1 MHRTHQ
7 LQAFSGQDSYQRLQ
21 RLQALCGNKHHDGRG
36 GYEAMLI
43 VGGADGLYS
52 HGSQAA
58 LKFLFLGKSGQEL
71 LGEQVIPQQYEALE
85 DVVVLITRTAV
96 SIFYVLDS
104 DSAALLL
111 PLLSNWRNVTEYVAT
126 DDMTQDLRE
135 LTKIRAFRAMVEPHA
150 TIGIALHE
158 PKSTGDV
165 PTAEAWPLVQS
176 FGLEDVHPSS
186 AVKGFFSMHHTVVN
200 CSMALMA
207 RLTDIDD
214 FFARR
219 LVEDAEPALAHHFGG
234 LLAKLDHAET
244 PAARGALTEA
254 DIADDVASFYDFGT
268 IRHDARRL
276 QRAPNRGATVHFGT
290 RTSAEFSTAT
300 SSPTIT
306 SPQAGVHGQFPAT
319 HFTVVAEEPLTG
331 IRVGRTYFVGTGK
344 CAARIVDPD
353 ALVSPADS
361 KLDRYESVPTNAAD
375 TLKVGRPIGT
385 SVSHA
390 QILVQ
395 SEHLHVI
402 EGTLQPYAH
411 GFVLTSAHCPPLVVP
426 FPTHVLALRVLATP
440 HEQLLLVVVDFT
452 EDNNLVRSRMQERL
466 LAVLDVWKATAAA
479 HDIPFVKPNSGY
491 VDPIAVCA
499 AVKHTQHDQAMQLS
513 TVTTV
518 ISGVAL
524 TLPDSATPFPK
535 LWDQLTPGFVTT
547 VVLTNTQ
554 DVANLPRLRLRV
566 DSANP
571 FADVLCLRSNG
582 LDGDLSTFLALD
594 VFETSERR
602 RYRDVHFPLWQQAP
616 STYVVPLP
624 ASVTAVRFEMK
635 LKLDRNRFVAC
646 IQALAMDKVSTQL
659 VHSSSSNEEHKGV
672 VPEETIAA
680 IVAQL
685 GTVWTVEA
693 SLTFTDDNQH
703 GYTYINTG
711 TKAFLRVQP
720 TLSSPPTSC
729 SFVFTG
735 QHLDAE
741 KLRLLLLQCC
751 PARHAAVVALSDVT
765 VDEKRR
771 IQALHVTDPLPD
783 GYMFDGTSYYD
794 YFGGQYE
801 FHPNIQQFI
810 DADMAKKNDVAAR
823 HNNELE
829 TDRVRYEECTTL
841 LV

>member
-1 MHRTHQ
+1 
-7 LQAFSGQDSYQRLQ
+7 
-21 RLQALCGNKHHDGRG
+21 
-36 GYEAMLI
+36 
-43 VGGADGLYS
+43 
-52 HGSQAA
+52 
-58 LKFLFLGKSGQEL
+58 
-71 LGEQVIPQQYEALE
+71 
-85 DVVVLITRTAV
+85 
-96 SIFYVLDS
+96 
-104 DSAALLL
+104 
-111 PLLSNWRNVTEYVAT
+111 
-126 DDMTQDLRE
+126 
-135 LTKIRAFRAMVEPHA
+135 
-150 TIGIALHE
+150 
-158 PKSTGDV
+158 
-165 PTAEAWPLVQS
+165 
-176 FGLEDVHPSS
+176 
-186 AVKGFFSMHHTVVN
+186 
-200 CSMALMA
+200 
-207 RLTDIDD
+207 
-214 FFARR
+214 
-219 LVEDAEPALAHHFGG
+219 
-234 LLAKLDHAET
+234 
-244 PAARGALTEA
+244 
-254 DIADDVASFYDFGT
+254 
-268 IRHDARRL
+268 
-276 QRAPNRGATVHFGT
+276 
-290 RTSAEFSTAT
+290 
-300 SSPTIT
+300 
-306 SPQAGVHGQFPAT
+306 
-319 HFTVVAEEPLTG
+319 
-331 IRVGRTYFVGTGK
+331 
-344 CAARIVDPD
+344 
-353 ALVSPADS
+353 
-361 KLDRYESVPTNAAD
+361 
-375 TLKVGRPIGT
+375 KVGRPIGT

-411 GFVLTSAHCPPLVVP
+411 GFVLTSAHCPPLVVS
-426 FPTHVLALRVLATP
+426 FPTHVSALRVLATP

-452 EDNNLVRSRMQERL
+452 EDNNPVAEWLPCATSSSSIALPLVAGSRMQERL

-547 VVLTNTQ
+547 VVLTHTQ

-602 RYRDVHFPLWQQAP
+602 RYRDVHFPSWQQAP

-646 IQALAMDKVSTQL
+646 IQRGLSPHTTLKTISPVYTSTPPIQLSGLRLAQALAMDKVSTQL

-693 SLTFTDDNQH
+693 SLAFTDDNQH

-751 PARHAAVVALSDVT
+751 PARHARHAAVVALSDVT

>member
-1 MHRTHQ
+1 WHHVVVDTRE
-7 LQAFSGQDSYQRLQ
+7 LPADS
-21 RLQALCGNKHHDGRG
+21 DTTT
-36 GYEAMLI
+36 I
-43 VGGADGLYS
+43 
-52 HGSQAA
+52 
-58 LKFLFLGKSGQEL
+58 
-71 LGEQVIPQQYEALE
+71 IPQQ
-85 DVVVLITRTAV
+85 
-96 SIFYVLDS
+96 LDQ
-104 DSAALLL
+104 ALLAIQSNEDSNL
-111 PLLSNWRNVTEYVAT
+111 TTRRPRILLTVA
-126 DDMTQDLRE
+126 
-135 LTKIRAFRAMVEPHA
+135 
-150 TIGIALHE
+150 
-158 PKSTGDV
+158 
-165 PTAEAWPLVQS
+165 
-176 FGLEDVHPSS
+176 
-186 AVKGFFSMHHTVVN
+186 
-200 CSMALMA
+200 
-207 RLTDIDD
+207 
-214 FFARR
+214 
-219 LVEDAEPALAHHFGG
+219 
-234 LLAKLDHAET
+234 
-244 PAARGALTEA
+244 
-254 DIADDVASFYDFGT
+254 
-268 IRHDARRL
+268 
-276 QRAPNRGATVHFGT
+276 
-290 RTSAEFSTAT
+290 
-300 SSPTIT
+300 
-306 SPQAGVHGQFPAT
+306 
-319 HFTVVAEEPLTG
+319 
-331 IRVGRTYFVGTGK
+331 
-344 CAARIVDPD
+344 
-353 ALVSPADS
+353 
-361 KLDRYESVPTNAAD
+361 
-375 TLKVGRPIGT
+375 
-385 SVSHA
+385 
-390 QILVQ
+390 
-395 SEHLHVI
+395 
-402 EGTLQPYAH
+402 
-411 GFVLTSAHCPPLVVP
+411 
-426 FPTHVLALRVLATP
+426 
-440 HEQLLLVVVDFT
+440 
-452 EDNNLVRSRMQERL
+452 
-466 LAVLDVWKATAAA
+466 
-479 HDIPFVKPNSGY
+479 GY

-547 VVLTNTQ
+547 VVLTHTQ

-602 RYRDVHFPLWQQAP
+602 RYRDVHFPSWQQAP

-646 IQALAMDKVSTQL
+646 IQRGLSPHTTLKTISPVYTSTPPIQLSGLRLAQALAMDKVSTQL

-672 VPEETIAA
+672 VPQETIAA

-693 SLTFTDDNQH
+693 SLAFTDDNQH

>member
-1 MHRTHQ
+1 
-7 LQAFSGQDSYQRLQ
+7 GQDSYQRLQ

-150 TIGIALHE
+150 TISIPLHE

-268 IRHDARRL
+268 IRHDARGL

-361 KLDRYESVPTNAAD
+361 KLDRYEID
-375 TLKVGRPIGT
+375 T
-385 SVSHA
+385 
-390 QILVQ
+390 
-395 SEHLHVI
+395 
-402 EGTLQPYAH
+402 
-411 GFVLTSAHCPPLVVP
+411 
-426 FPTHVLALRVLATP
+426 
-440 HEQLLLVVVDFT
+440 
-452 EDNNLVRSRMQERL
+452 
-466 LAVLDVWKATAAA
+466 
-479 HDIPFVKPNSGY
+479 
-491 VDPIAVCA
+491 
-499 AVKHTQHDQAMQLS
+499 
-513 TVTTV
+513 
-518 ISGVAL
+518 
-524 TLPDSATPFPK
+524 
-535 LWDQLTPGFVTT
+535 
-547 VVLTNTQ
+547 
-554 DVANLPRLRLRV
+554 
-566 DSANP
+566 
-571 FADVLCLRSNG
+571 
-582 LDGDLSTFLALD
+582 
-594 VFETSERR
+594 
-602 RYRDVHFPLWQQAP
+602 
-616 STYVVPLP
+616 
-624 ASVTAVRFEMK
+624 
-635 LKLDRNRFVAC
+635 
-646 IQALAMDKVSTQL
+646 
-659 VHSSSSNEEHKGV
+659 
-672 VPEETIAA
+672 
-680 IVAQL
+680 
-685 GTVWTVEA
+685 
-693 SLTFTDDNQH
+693 
-703 GYTYINTG
+703 
-711 TKAFLRVQP
+711 
-720 TLSSPPTSC
+720 
-729 SFVFTG
+729 
-735 QHLDAE
+735 
-741 KLRLLLLQCC
+741 
-751 PARHAAVVALSDVT
+751 
-765 VDEKRR
+765 
-771 IQALHVTDPLPD
+771 
-783 GYMFDGTSYYD
+783 
-794 YFGGQYE
+794 
-801 FHPNIQQFI
+801 
-810 DADMAKKNDVAAR
+810 
-823 HNNELE
+823 
-829 TDRVRYEECTTL
+829 
-841 LV
+841 

>member
-21 RLQALCGNKHHDGRG
+21 RFQALCGNKHHDGRG

-96 SIFYVLDS
+96 SIFYVVDS
-104 DSAALLL
+104 DSTALLL

-135 LTKIRAFRAMVEPHA
+135 LIKIRAFRAMVEPHA
-150 TIGIALHE
+150 TISIPLHE

-268 IRHDARRL
+268 IRHDARGL

-353 ALVSPADS
+353 AIVSPADS
-361 KLDRYESVPTNAAD
+361 KLDR
-375 TLKVGRPIGT
+375 
-385 SVSHA
+385 
-390 QILVQ
+390 
-395 SEHLHVI
+395 
-402 EGTLQPYAH
+402 
-411 GFVLTSAHCPPLVVP
+411 AHCPPLVVS

-440 HEQLLLVVVDFT
+440 HEELLLVVVDFT
-452 EDNNLVRSRMQERL
+452 EDNNPVAEWLPCATSSSSIALPLVAGSRMQERL

-547 VVLTNTQ
+547 VVLTHTQ

-602 RYRDVHFPLWQQAP
+602 RYRDVHFPSWQQAP

-646 IQALAMDKVSTQL
+646 IQVRL
-659 VHSSSSNEEHKGV
+659 V
-672 VPEETIAA
+672 
-680 IVAQL
+680 
-685 GTVWTVEA
+685 
-693 SLTFTDDNQH
+693 
-703 GYTYINTG
+703 
-711 TKAFLRVQP
+711 
-720 TLSSPPTSC
+720 
-729 SFVFTG
+729 
-735 QHLDAE
+735 
-741 KLRLLLLQCC
+741 
-751 PARHAAVVALSDVT
+751 
-765 VDEKRR
+765 
-771 IQALHVTDPLPD
+771 
-783 GYMFDGTSYYD
+783 
-794 YFGGQYE
+794 
-801 FHPNIQQFI
+801 
-810 DADMAKKNDVAAR
+810 
-823 HNNELE
+823 
-829 TDRVRYEECTTL
+829 
-841 LV
+841 